1 MPLPGAGAVLRRLAG
16 LLSPEER
23 RLDLDGGEAV
33 RCYLEGYQRLGPE
46 GCRLRLAELEPAHL
60 RMDSSLHRLAGSDQL
75 CVPALLYASARLP
88 ACMPQVARVA
98 LAAERSAFR
107 DHGLGD
113 VTGWRLVSAEKRR
126 RLSYFDG
133 RDRLAAL
140 VTSLS
145 DLDDLIP
152 SLCAYQIEWNK
163 MHRRLAQTPL
173 GRALADGRETA
184 AAAGQEL
191 RQALGLNRADYQ
203 ALADLWGMG
212 WDRKLAALAAGPKDL
227 ELVMLPLSETG
238 FAAAAGRWWRRVLGL
253 FRELDLAGRPVF
265 VVTSNNH
272 SLVNLVSGFAGCHA
286 ERLAEHGRRDQ
297 GKEWVR
303 THDRLTA
310 EGAPAV
316 RNLLYLA
323 QDGLLAAEPGLA
335 DEKAAMEAEAGVHR
349 TEPVPPLLAEAQ
361 VIELGRLIPE
371 RLDPRLSPPD
381 PAALAASRA
390 VVLNTDYPLGF
401 GAYHLLRAAGRH
413 LPGWR
418 GLFVLGKSAAMI
430 GRLGDLM
437 IPTQVRD
444 VHSSRL
450 FELPNCMNAR
460 RLVPYLQDAAVF
472 DDQRSLTVHGTFL
485 HSWDTVRHLHR
496 ADFTGIE
503 MEAGPCLA
511 ALADNFMPHMAG
523 RKGLLRL
530 VLPPG
535 FCLGI
540 LHYTSDTPY
549 NLRASL
555 LSSPLGLTGL
565 ESTYSGSLAMLQ
577 YILERTTE
585 PTG

>member
-1 MPLPGAGAVLRRLAG
+1 MPLPGAVAVLKRLAG

-46 GCRLRLAELEPAHL
+46 GCRLRLAELEPAHH
-60 RMDSSLHRLAGSDQL
+60 RMDSSLHRLADSDQL

-88 ACMPQVARVA
+88 ACMPQVAQVA
-98 LAAERSAFR
+98 LAAERSAFMA
-107 DHGLGD
+107 HGLGD
-113 VTGWRLVSAEKRR
+113 VSGWQMVSAEKRR

-133 RDRLAAL
+133 RDQLATL

-163 MHRRLAQTPL
+163 MHRRLARTPL
-173 GRALADGRETA
+173 GRALAAGRET

-191 RQALGLNRADYQ
+191 RQALGLNRSDYQ
-203 ALADLWGMG
+203 ALAGLWGMS
-212 WDRKLAALAAGPKDL
+212 WNRKLAALAAGPKDL
-227 ELVMLPLSETG
+227 ELVMLPLSNEG
-238 FAAAAGRWWRRVLGL
+238 FAAAAMRWWRRVLGL
-253 FRELDLAGRPVF
+253 FQELDLAGRPVF
-265 VVTSNNH
+265 LVTSNNH
-272 SLVNLVSGFAGCHA
+272 SLVNLVSGFAGRHA
-286 ERLAEHGRRDQ
+286 QRLAGHGHQSQ
-297 GKEWVR
+297 GEEWAR
-303 THDRLTA
+303 TYDRLTA
-310 EGAPAV
+310 EGAPAA

-323 QDGLLAAEPGLA
+323 QNGLLAAEPGLA
-335 DEKAAMEAEAGVHR
+335 AENAAMEAESGVHR

-371 RLDPRLSPPD
+371 RLDPRLSLPD
-381 PAALAASRA
+381 MSALAASRA

-460 RLVPYLQDAAVF
+460 RLVPYLHDAAVF

-485 HSWDTVRHLHR
+485 HSWDTVRRLHR

-511 ALADNFMPHMAG
+511 ALADNFMPHLAG
-523 RKGLLRL
+523 RKGLVRL

-540 LHYTSDTPY
+540 VHYTSDTPY

-577 YILERTTE
+577 YILERAVGPE
-585 PTG
+585 G